1 MPKLNR
7 SNNIMNIKQAI
18 AQVAAGRSLDETEM
32 ISVMN
37 EIMGGMATDA
47 QIGSFITALRMKG
60 ESIDEIVGAV
70 RVMREKATFVDSG
83 VNTDAGEVLMDI
95 VGTGGDGS
103 GTFNVSTT
111 TSFVVAAAGVPV
123 AKHGNR
129 AVSSHCGSA
138 DVLEALGVDL
148 GLSPTTV
155 ALSVRTVGIG
165 FLFAP
170 MLHGAMKYAIGPR
183 REIGIR
189 SIFNILGPMTNPA
202 GANVQLTGVFSKEL
216 TKTLAEV
223 LVRLG
228 MKRTLVVWG
237 EGNLDEMTVTGTS
250 HVADGCDGQ
259 VSCYSIEP
267 EDVGL
272 TRATLEDIRGGATPP
287 EAAEQVRAVLKG
299 EKGAKLDMVLLNAGA
314 ALHAAGRADSI
325 KAGVAQARE
334 IIGTGAALAKLEEL
348 IRFSRNAAKAGN

>member
-1 MPKLNR
+1 
-7 SNNIMNIKQAI
+7 MNIKQAI
-18 AQVAAGRSLDETEM
+18 GKVITSQDLTETEM

-37 EIMGGMATDA
+37 DIMGGFATDA

-60 ESIDEIVGAV
+60 ETIDEIVGAV
-70 RVMREKATFVDSG
+70 RVMREKATFIDSG
-83 VNTDAGEVLMDI
+83 VDTAGGEVLMDI

-111 TSFVVAAAGVPV
+111 TAFVVAAAGISV

-129 AVSSHCGSA
+129 AVSSNCGSA

-148 GLSPTTV
+148 SLSAEAV
-155 ALSVRTVGIG
+155 SKCVQSVGIG

-202 GANVQLTGVFSKEL
+202 GANVQLTGVFAKEL
-216 TKTLAEV
+216 TTVLAEV

-237 EGNLDEMTVTGTS
+237 EGNMDELTVTGTS
-250 HVADGCDGQ
+250 HVADGFNGQ
-259 VSCYSIEP
+259 VTNYTIEP

-272 TRATLEDIRGGATPP
+272 TRASIGDISGGATAL
-287 EAAEQVRAVLKG
+287 EAAEQVRSVLRG
-299 EKGAKLDMVLLNAGA
+299 DPGAKLDMVLLNAGA
-314 ALHAAGRADSI
+314 SLMAAGKTDNL
-325 KAGVAQARE
+325 KEGVTRARE
-334 IIGTGAALAKLEEL
+334 IIRSGAALKKLEQL
-348 IRFSRNAAKAGN
+348 VSFSSMAEKI